1 METVVQ
7 ATSLLGAA
15 LILSAYGLLQIGRM
29 GRQDPLFNVLNLI
42 GSLLLTV
49 VAVFDLRWGF
59 IILEVAWAVLSL
71 LGLIRL
77 RVGP

>member
-1 METVVQ
+1 METMVQ
-7 ATSLLGAA
+7 VTSVLGAA

-29 GRQDPLFNVLNLI
+29 GRHDAWFNLLILI

-59 IILEVAWAVLSL
+59 ILLEAAWALLSL
-71 LGLIRL
+71 FGLIRL
-77 RVGP
+77 RAGP